1 MIVLTFSTQQKL
13 LKLWRKCDKILKF
26 VVVEYVYRDEER
38 DMQITREDVR
48 NVAIIAH
55 VDHGKTTLVDE
66 LLKQSG
72 VFRDNQE
79 VAERVMDSNDI
90 ERERGITILSKNT
103 AVTYKNTKINI
114 IDTPGH
120 ADFGGEVERVLKM
133 VNGVILVVDAFEGAM
148 PQTKF
153 VLKKALE
160 LDLNVIVC
168 INKIDRPEARPA
180 EVEEEVLE
188 LLLELDANEKQL
200 DCPFV
205 YASAKAGIASL
216 SPDEPGT
223 DMQPLF
229 ETILKYIP
237 APTGDPDAGTQI
249 LISTIDYNEYVGRI
263 GVGKVDNG
271 TIKLNQ
277 DAIIVNHHEPDKYR
291 KVKIGK
297 LYEFEGLNKVE
308 VNEAGIGSIVAI
320 SGISDIHIGDTI
332 CSPDDPEPIPFQ
344 KISEPTIAMHF
355 MVNDSPLAGKEG
367 KFVTSR
373 HLRDR
378 LFRELNTD
386 VSLRV
391 EETDTTESFKVS
403 GRGELHLSVL
413 IENMR
418 REGYEFAVSKAEV
431 IYKEDE
437 KGKKLEP
444 FEIAVID
451 VPDEFSGTV
460 INMLNQRKGEL
471 QGMAPTGN
479 GTTRLEFSIP
489 SRGLIGFRGDFMT
502 ATKGN
507 GIINT
512 MFDGYQPY
520 KGDMN
525 YRSQGSLIAFESGES
540 ITYGLFNAQERGTLF
555 IGPGEQVYGGM
566 VVGQCGKAEDIE
578 VNVCK
583 KKQLTN
589 TRASGSDDALKLT
602 PPKILSLEQA
612 LDFIDTDELL
622 EITPKSIRIRKKILD
637 PTLRM
642 RAKRAMQT
650 N

>member
-13 LKLWRKCDKILKF
+13 LKLWKKCDKIPKF

-418 REGYEFAVSKAEV
+418 REGYEFAVSKAGV

-566 VVGQCGKAEDIE
+566 VVGQCGKSEDIE

-642 RAKRAMQT
+642 RAKRAMQS

>member
-1 MIVLTFSTQQKL
+1 MKTK
-13 LKLWRKCDKILKF
+13 
-26 VVVEYVYRDEER
+26 
-38 DMQITREDVR
+38 REDIR
-48 NVAIIAH
+48 NIAIIAH

-72 VFRDNQE
+72 VFRQNQE

-103 AVTYKNTKINI
+103 AVFYKDTKINI

-160 LDLNVIVC
+160 LDLPVIVC
-168 INKIDRPEARPA
+168 INKVDRPEARPL
-180 EVEEEVLE
+180 EVIDEVLE
-188 LLLELDANEKQL
+188 LFIELDASDEQL
-200 DCPFV
+200 DCPFIF
-205 YASAKAGIASL
+205 ASAKSGFAMTDL
-216 SPDEPGT
+216 DDERK
-223 DMQPLF
+223 DMMPLF
-229 ETILKYIP
+229 ETIVNYIP
-237 APTGDPDAGTQI
+237 APEGDPEADTQM

-271 TIKLNQ
+271 TISVNQ
-277 DAIIVNHHEPDKYR
+277 EVILVNAHEPDMRK
-291 KVKIGK
+291 KVKISK
-297 LYEFEGLNKVE
+297 LYEFNGLNKEE
-308 VNEAGIGSIVAI
+308 VTSASIGSIVAI

-332 CSPDDPEPIPFQ
+332 CSVNNPVPIPFQ

-355 MVNDSPLAGKEG
+355 IVNDSPFAGQEG

-391 EETDTTESFKVS
+391 EETETTESFKVS

-431 IYKEDE
+431 LYKTDE
-437 KGKKLEP
+437 NGKKLEP
-444 FEIAVID
+444 MELTYVD
-451 VPDEFSGTV
+451 VPEEFAGT
-460 INMLNQRKGEL
+460 IIEKLSQRKGEL
-471 QGMAPTGN
+471 KNMSTSGN
-479 GTTRLEFSIP
+479 GSTRLEFSIP
-489 SRGLIGFRGDFMT
+489 SRGLIGYRGEFMT
-502 ATKGN
+502 DTKGN
-507 GIINT
+507 GIMNSI
-512 MFDGYQPY
+512 FDGYGPY
-520 KGDMN
+520 KGDIQ
-525 YRSQGSLIAFESGES
+525 YRKQGSLIAFESGES

-555 IGPGEQVYGGM
+555 IGPGERVYAGM
-566 VVGQCGKAEDIE
+566 VVGQNGKTDDIE

-583 KKQLTN
+583 RKQLTN

-602 PPKILSLEQA
+602 TPRTLSLEQC
-612 LDFIDTDELL
+612 LEFIDTDELL
-622 EITPKSIRIRKKILD
+622 EITPKNLRIRKKILD
-637 PTLRM
+637 PTM
-642 RAKRAMQT
+642 RKRAANNLKSQQQ
-650 N
+650 

>member
-1 MIVLTFSTQQKL
+1 MK
-13 LKLWRKCDKILKF
+13 
-26 VVVEYVYRDEER
+26 
-38 DMQITREDVR
+38 ITRDDVR
-48 NVAIIAH
+48 NIAIIAH

-72 VFRDNQE
+72 VFRENQE
-79 VAERVMDSNDI
+79 VADRVMDSNDI

-103 AVTYKNTKINI
+103 AVTYGTTKINI

-133 VNGVILVVDAFEGAM
+133 VDGVILVVDAFEGAM

-168 INKIDRPEARPA
+168 INKIDRPEARPE

-205 YASAKAGIASL
+205 YASAKSGFASL
-216 SPDEPGT
+216 TPDELGT
-223 DMQPLF
+223 DMKPLF
-229 ETILKYIP
+229 ETIINYIP
-237 APTGDPDAGTQI
+237 APTGDPDASTQI

-271 TIKLNQ
+271 SIKLNQ
-277 DAIIVNHHEPDKYR
+277 DAVIVNAHEPEKKV

-308 VNEAGIGSIVAI
+308 ISEAGIGSIVAI
-320 SGISDIHIGDTI
+320 SGITDLRIGDTI
-332 CSPDDPEPIPFQ
+332 CSPENPEAIPFQ

-373 HLRDR
+373 HLRER

-444 FEIAVID
+444 FELAVID

-460 INMLNQRKGEL
+460 INMLNNRKGEL
-471 QGMAPTGN
+471 QGMAPTGT
-479 GTTRLEFSIP
+479 GTTRLEFRVP
-489 SRGLIGFRGDFMT
+489 ARGLIGFRGDFLT

-512 MFDGYQPY
+512 LFDGYEPY
-520 KGDMN
+520 RGDMS

-566 VVGQCGKAEDIE
+566 VVGQCGKPEDIE

-602 PPKILSLEQA
+602 PPKVLSLEQA

-637 PTLRM
+637 PTMRM

-650 N
+650 Q